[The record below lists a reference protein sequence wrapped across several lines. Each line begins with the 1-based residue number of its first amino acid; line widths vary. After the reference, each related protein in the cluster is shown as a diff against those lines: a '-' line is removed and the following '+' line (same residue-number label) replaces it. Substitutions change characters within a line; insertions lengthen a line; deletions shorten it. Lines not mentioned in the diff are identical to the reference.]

1 MISVLF
7 EYQNIAIEVGVK
19 VSLTPHFDEFI
30 KCQLESGRYHSASE
44 LIRDALGLLED
55 RGSQI
60 DRLEADLQKGIDSGE
75 STPLDIEAIKR

>member
-1 MISVLF
+1 M
-7 EYQNIAIEVGVK
+7 N

-44 LIRDALGLLED
+44 LIRDALRLLED

-60 DRLEADLQKGIDSGE
+60 NMLQVELNKGIDSGK
-75 STPLDIEAIKR
+75 STPLDIEAIKRQGRKQLASQK

>member
-1 MISVLF
+1 M
-7 EYQNIAIEVGVK
+7 N

-44 LIRDALGLLED
+44 LIRDALRLLED

-60 DRLEADLQKGIDSGE
+60 NKLQADLQQGIGSGK
-75 STPLDIEAIKR
+75 STLLDIEAIKCQGRKRLASQK

>member
-1 MISVLF
+1 M
-7 EYQNIAIEVGVK
+7 N

-44 LIRDALGLLED
+44 LIRDALRLLED

-60 DRLEADLQKGIDSGE
+60 NLLRADLNKGIDSGK
-75 STPLDIEAIKR
+75 STPLDIEAIKRQGRIRLASQK